1 MKTSTQH
8 RERVLIVGRSQVV
21 LDHAVALLE
30 ADGYPTLAT
39 NRFDSV
45 LSDVDVS
52 EVDIVVFGGA
62 VPPETKAD
70 LAREIRARQP
80 GVTFVQ
86 GLSGIPGLIADQV
99 RGAAFARTHD
109 EADPAPRLDEDAI
122 ELALASPREVRV
134 AAWWITALVPP
145 NPSSDSLV
153 LVERSLTAGTH
164 RFELPDVLRERGGFV
179 TVRIGDATHALTVA
193 AG

>member
-1 MKTSTQH
+1 MNISTND
-8 RERVLIVGRSQVV
+8 RERVLIIGRSQVV
-21 LDHAVALLE
+21 LDDAVALLE
-30 ADGYPTLAT
+30 ADGYRARAT

-45 LSDVDVS
+45 LTDVDVS

-80 GVTFVQ
+80 DVTFLQ

-99 RGAAFARTHD
+99 RGAAHARTHD
-109 EADPAPRLDEDAI
+109 ESDPAPIVDGSAI
-122 ELALASPREVRV
+122 VLSLASPREVRV

-153 LVERSLTAGTH
+153 VVERALAPGEH

-179 TVRIGDATHALTVA
+179 TVRLGDAVHALTVP